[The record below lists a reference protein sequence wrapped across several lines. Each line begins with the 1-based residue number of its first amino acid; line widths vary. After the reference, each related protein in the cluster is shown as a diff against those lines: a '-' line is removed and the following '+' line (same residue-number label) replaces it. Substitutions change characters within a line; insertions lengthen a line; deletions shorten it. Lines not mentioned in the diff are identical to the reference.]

1 MKIRTSCHRSP
12 TMLASVL
19 AALLPSIALAQAP
32 GGPPEAVIQAWAAAF
47 NECSAEKL
55 AALYDPQ
62 ATLWGTNASALTTSP
77 EGIRVYFE
85 GACIMRPPIRVTVG
99 QVVGRL
105 HGGAATVSGT
115 YDFAREGTVLRAR
128 YSMALVA
135 ADGGGWR
142 IVQHHS
148 SLLPGRP

>member
-1 MKIRTSCHRSP
+1 MISRLRSSRS
-12 TMLASVL
+12 TILAVAL
-19 AALLPSIALAQAP
+19 AALLPARAPAQAP
-32 GGPPEAVIQAWAAAF
+32 AAAPEALIQAWAAAF

-55 AALYDPQ
+55 AALYHPQ
-62 ATLWGTNASALTTSP
+62 ATLWGTNAGALTTSP

-85 GACIMRPPIRVTVG
+85 GACAMRPPVRVTVG

-115 YDFAREGTVLRAR
+115 YDFAREGSAIRAR

-135 ADGGGWR
+135 GADGAWR

-148 SLLPGRP
+148 SVLPGRP